1 MKHVAA
7 VLLLA
12 LGGKE
17 ISKYIIDYI
26 NNFNFI

>member
-17 ISKYIIDYI
+17 ISKKINLINTII
-26 NNFNFI
+26 NFI